1 MDLFHSATV
10 QNMVVRQATLQVYAT
25 TPSCTG
31 GHSVHEMKVSC
42 TIWQVVASESPEV
55 QSEVGVVAM
64 TAAAVAGGR
73 RAADDAAAAAA
84 LRSVSDTSDIAAAAA
99 GARATNTHR
108 TRTFFGQP
116 AAAQAE
122 QPKRGSSHDGGPR
135 RAANTEG
142 NGTRP
147 SGETPSPSAA
157 QDAQDRQS
165 LPSGAA
171 APATAPLPAPSL
183 PPAPHAAMALS
194 GDSASEV
201 SRAASAASAVPSV
214 ASGALPLSTVG
225 SMASAT
231 SNLSSAASSATGPAP
246 LPQLSAAQA
255 LPEEQIQAAGRAA
268 AAAMGSG
275 GRISDGAAPRQAA
288 NHQSA
293 SRPVS
298 VPGAGQPSLPQ
309 RAGRDS
315 AQPSRAYDL
324 SWAPQVSCSA
334 SLLPVVSY
342 ASHACAMLAAAANA
356 ILNNYIRR
364 YPPSLIASN

>member
-1 MDLFHSATV
+1 M
-10 QNMVVRQATLQVYAT
+10 
-25 TPSCTG
+25 
-31 GHSVHEMKVSC
+31 
-42 TIWQVVASESPEV
+42 

-84 LRSVSDTSDIAAAAA
+84 LRSVSDISDIAAAAA

-108 TRTFFGQP
+108 ARTFFGQP

-135 RAANTEG
+135 RAASTEG

-147 SGETPSPSAA
+147 SGETPSASASSA
-157 QDAQDRQS
+157 QE
-165 LPSGAA
+165 GASQPLGTA
-171 APATAPLPAPSL
+171 AEATAP
-183 PPAPHAAMALS
+183 PPAPHAAMALPD
-194 GDSASEV
+194 DSASEV

-275 GRISDGAAPRQAA
+275 GGISDGAAPRQAA

-293 SRPVS
+293 SQPVS

-324 SWAPQVSCSA
+324 SWAPQVDCSA
-334 SLLPVVSY
+334 SLLPIVSY
-342 ASHACAMLAAAANA
+342 ISHACAMLAAAANA
-356 ILNNYIRR
+356 ILNNHIRP
-364 YPPSLIASN
+364 YPLHQA

>member
-1 MDLFHSATV
+1 
-10 QNMVVRQATLQVYAT
+10 
-25 TPSCTG
+25 
-31 GHSVHEMKVSC
+31 
-42 TIWQVVASESPEV
+42 
-55 QSEVGVVAM
+55 M

-84 LRSVSDTSDIAAAAA
+84 RRSVSDTSDIAAAAA

-116 AAAQAE
+116 AAAQPE
-122 QPKRGSSHDGGPR
+122 QPAHSSSSGDSP
-135 RAANTEG
+135 NEPVSTEG

-147 SGETPSPSAA
+147 SGDMPSASVTG
-157 QDAQDRQS
+157 AQDR
-165 LPSGAA
+165 PSQPRDAA

-194 GDSASEV
+194 GGDSASEV
-201 SRAASAASAVPSV
+201 SRAASAGSQVPSV

-225 SMASAT
+225 SLVSAT

-255 LPEEQIQAAGRAA
+255 LPEDQIQAAGQAA

-275 GRISDGAAPRQAA
+275 GGISHSAGRRQEA
-288 NHQSA
+288 NHKSA
-293 SRPVS
+293 SRPVD

-309 RAGRDS
+309 QACRGAG
-315 AQPSRAYDL
+315 QESRAYDL
-324 SWAPQVSCSA
+324 SWAPQVSRLQS
-334 SLLPVVSY
+334 SNWLLLMNGCIGP
-342 ASHACAMLAAAANA
+342 ACAMCAD
-356 ILNNYIRR
+356 R
-364 YPPSLIASN
+364 PPLTPSAPTTTRSA